1 MSAGKSLFSKS
12 SSASSPASEE
22 ISAYLGKQTL
32 FEGKMT
38 FEGVFRLDGKFEG
51 EIFESGTLIV
61 GETATIKGK
70 VGLDTIIING
80 LVEGDVHARTRV
92 EIHSTG
98 KVYGTLFTPVLTINE
113 GGIFEGHCKMEGAP
127 DRREDTLDLLSQKID
142 HPLTV

>member
-1 MSAGKSLFSKS
+1 MSAVKSLFSKTS
-12 SSASSPASEE
+12 STPPPATEE
-22 ISAYLGKQTL
+22 ISAYLGKETL

-61 GETATIKGK
+61 GETAIIKGK
-70 VGLDTIIING
+70 IGIDTIIING
-80 LVEGDVHARTRV
+80 LVEGDVYAKARV

-98 KVYGTLFTPVLTINE
+98 KVYGNLFTPILTINE
-113 GGIFEGHCKMEGAP
+113 GGIFEGHCKMEGML
-127 DRREDTLDLLSQKID
+127 DKKEKNLDLLSQKVD

>member
-12 SSASSPASEE
+12 SSTPPPVSEE
-22 ISAYLGKQTL
+22 ISAYLGKETL

-61 GETATIKGK
+61 GEKAIVKGK
-70 VGLDTIIING
+70 IGVDTIVING
-80 LVEGDVHARTRV
+80 LVEGDVCAKTRV

-98 KVYGTLFTPVLTINE
+98 KVNGTLLTPILTVNE
-113 GGIFEGHCKMEGAP
+113 GGTFDGHCKMEG
-127 DRREDTLDLLSQKID
+127 TLKKENDLHHPSPEVDHSLSA
-142 HPLTV
+142 

>member
-1 MSAGKSLFSKS
+1 MSAVKSLFSKTS
-12 SSASSPASEE
+12 STPPPAPEE
-22 ISAYLGKQTL
+22 ISAYLGKETL

-61 GETATIKGK
+61 GETAIIKGK
-70 VGLDTIIING
+70 IGIDTIIING
-80 LVEGDVHARTRV
+80 SVEGDVYAKARV

-98 KVYGTLFTPVLTINE
+98 KVYGNLFTPILTINE
-113 GGIFEGHCKMEGAP
+113 GGIFEGHCKMEGML
-127 DRREDTLDLLSQKID
+127 DKKEKNLDLLSQKVD

>member
-12 SSASSPASEE
+12 SSTPSPPSEE
-22 ISAYLGKQTL
+22 ISAYLGKETL

-70 VGLDTIIING
+70 IGIETIIING
-80 LVEGDVHARTRV
+80 QVEGDLYAKARV
-92 EIHSTG
+92 EIHSSG
-98 KVYGTLFTPVLTINE
+98 KVYGNLFTPVLTINE
-113 GGIFEGHCKMEGAP
+113 GGIFEGHCKMKGAL
-127 DRREDTLDLLSQKID
+127 DKKEDDANLIPTKTN
-142 HPLTV
+142 HPLTI